1 MTTAPDRP
9 VRTGSHRGDRGFT
22 LIEVMVALVVF
33 AVGAL
38 TLALCAPMSA
48 KRVTA
53 SGVQT
58 RASSLVAEK
67 AENLLTT
74 PYSDT
79 ALDPGTHDDPANPLE
94 GQYYVRW
101 VVEANQPIP
110 QCKRV
115 TITAARHG
123 ASGAPE
129 ATVVV
134 VSPASGG

>member
-48 KRVTA
+48 KR
-53 SGVQT
+53 
-58 RASSLVAEK
+58 
-67 AENLLTT
+67 
-74 PYSDT
+74 
-79 ALDPGTHDDPANPLE
+79 
-94 GQYYVRW
+94 
-101 VVEANQPIP
+101 NQPIP